1 MIFNTTLRCYHI
13 SGNAKHNYRFS
24 FVLFFRVIIIFLFY
38 FFFITY
44 HLFLIAHMILLKF
57 DKIRKPISMNIYG
70 WIGIDAN
77 ASTNLPFVLVVSCD
91 SYKAS
96 LCPFD
101 VKLQITI
108 DKKDR
113 IDYSKGKI

>member
-1 MIFNTTLRCYHI
+1 
-13 SGNAKHNYRFS
+13 
-24 FVLFFRVIIIFLFY
+24 
-38 FFFITY
+38 
-44 HLFLIAHMILLKF
+44 
-57 DKIRKPISMNIYG
+57 MNIYG

-77 ASTNLPFVLVVSCD
+77 APTNLPFVLVVSCD

-108 DKKDR
+108 NKKDS

>member
-1 MIFNTTLRCYHI
+1 MQNIIIDFHLY
-13 SGNAKHNYRFS
+13 YF
-24 FVLFFRVIIIFLFY
+24 FDLLLFFFL
-38 FFFITY
+38 FITY
-44 HLFLIAHMILLKF
+44 HNFLIVHMILLKF

-77 ASTNLPFVLVVSCD
+77 APTNLPFVLVVSCD

-108 DKKDR
+108 NKKDS